1 VSRGAIEE
9 IFSALLEARVE
20 FVVAGGVAVVLHG
33 HARLTADLDLVVWLE
48 RENILRAMG
57 ALAGLGYRPEAPVA
71 AEQFADPAQR
81 LQWIRDKGMRV
92 FSLWSDLHRTTPI
105 DLFVEEPLP
114 FAELADAA
122 ARVPL
127 GSITVPIASIPH
139 LMRMKRAAGRAQDLE
154 DLRVLEELLRARLD
168 DTRG

>member
-1 VSRGAIEE
+1 MSRGAIEE
-9 IFSALLEARVE
+9 IFSALLEKR
-20 FVVAGGVAVVLHG
+20 
-33 HARLTADLDLVVWLE
+33 
-48 RENILRAMG
+48 
-57 ALAGLGYRPEAPVA
+57 
-71 AEQFADPAQR
+71 
-81 LQWIRDKGMRV
+81 
-92 FSLWSDLHRTTPI
+92 
-105 DLFVEEPLP
+105 VEEPLP